1 MIPHEIQEILE
12 KDPQIGRIKLA
23 NMTGI
28 SMSDARAYCMIFKRG
43 LSDKGDKRD
52 NNEPLFLDKKLAE
65 KKEKPTEGKRFIDTL
80 IRQLKSEKSIIK
92 TTPYTNP
99 FTGKQK
105 EDAVLLLSDIH
116 IGRVNKFLNLN
127 IGKTEETYNTKI
139 FLKEAEILV
148 HSIHH
153 VIDLLSPTFQI
164 SKLWIFGLGD
174 IIDNDLIFRGQR
186 FFIDSSSGEQ
196 LWQGVKALTDIF
208 KALLEIFK
216 EIEVINVIGNH
227 GRFTF
232 QREASPVA
240 NNFDYHIMKI
250 LEVAFVNED
259 RIKFNLPDSWFAYP
273 KIGNFQ
279 YLLHHGDTVYSWMAL
294 PYYGI
299 VRKSKARRNEIP
311 FDIETIGHFHM
322 KMEIPLSSQS
332 FTLVNGGWIPK
343 DDYSWKQYGVIVVPR
358 QSFFGVS
365 KKRARTWSFDLTLTS

>member
-1 MIPHEIQEILE
+1 ML
-12 KDPQIGRIKLA
+12 
-23 NMTGI
+23 
-28 SMSDARAYCMIFKRG
+28 FKRG
-43 LSDKGDKRD
+43 LRD
-52 NNEPLFLDKKLAE
+52 NTEKENNEPLFLDKKTAE

-127 IGKTEETYNTKI
+127 TGKTEEAYNTKI

-148 HSIHH
+148 HSIHR

-259 RIKFNLPDSWFAYP
+259 RSKFNLPDSWFAYP

-299 VRKSKARRNEIP
+299 VRRSKARLNELP
-311 FDIETIGHFHM
+311 FDIETIGHFHT
-322 KMEIPLSSQS
+322 KMEIPLSSKS
-332 FTLVNGGWIPK
+332 FTIVNGGWIPK
-343 DDYSWKQYGVIVVPR
+343 YDYAWKQYGVIDVPK

-365 KKRARTWSFDLTLTS
+365 KKRSRTWSFDLDLTS

>member
-1 MIPHEIQEILE
+1 
-12 KDPQIGRIKLA
+12 
-23 NMTGI
+23 MTGL
-28 SMSDARAYCMIFKRG
+28 SMSDARMYCAMFKRG
-43 LSDKGDKRD
+43 LRD
-52 NNEPLFLDKKLAE
+52 NIE
-65 KKEKPTEGKRFIDTL
+65 KEKITDEVENFIDTL
-80 IRQLKSEKSIIK
+80 VTQLKSEKSIIK

-99 FTGKQK
+99 FTGEQK
-105 EDAVLLLSDIH
+105 EDAVLLFSDLH
-116 IGRVNKFLNLN
+116 IGRVNRFLNLN
-127 IGKTEETYNTKI
+127 TGKAEETYNTKI

-148 HSIHH
+148 HSIHR
-153 VIDLLSPTFQI
+153 VLDLLSPTFQI

-196 LWQGVKALTDIF
+196 LWRGVKAITDIF

-227 GRFTF
+227 GRFTS

-250 LEVAFVNED
+250 LELAFINED

-273 KIGNFQ
+273 KINNFQ
-279 YLLHHGDTVYSWMAL
+279 YLLHHGDTIYSWMAL

-299 VRKSKARRNEIP
+299 VRKSKARRNELP
-311 FDIETIGHFHM
+311 FDIEMIGHFHTRM
-322 KMEIPLSSQS
+322 QIPLSSQS
-332 FTLVNGGWIPK
+332 FTMVNGGWIPK
-343 DDYSWKQYGVIVVPR
+343 DDYAWRQYGVISVPE

-365 KKRARTWSFDLTLTS
+365 RKRARTWSFDLDLTS